1 MTASSPKVLAPSSW
15 RVSRTSWPDQLRVGS
30 RLAFAIFSSKQ
41 LGSDRWLNRSILLF
55 LLTPFSISLIYHER
69 STQPAETQCESGLE
83 VPMCIIICVRRTT
96 GNIVR
101 VEFDAAS
108 DSPENQKRHAY
119 EASTDG
125 GAYPQAPLFG
135 RRPHRA
141 H

>member
-41 LGSDRWLNRSILLF
+41 LGMVAVLFSFSAPHFPFPSFNTRDRRS
-55 LLTPFSISLIYHER
+55 S
-69 STQPAETQCESGLE
+69 AETQCESGLE